1 VSLNVL
7 SGAEEGSSHMGKS
20 NLLDDKG
27 ILTFRK
33 IFALFRVLS
42 ESRYLYLVTRCVM
55 YWKDF

>member
-1 VSLNVL
+1 
-7 SGAEEGSSHMGKS
+7 MGKS